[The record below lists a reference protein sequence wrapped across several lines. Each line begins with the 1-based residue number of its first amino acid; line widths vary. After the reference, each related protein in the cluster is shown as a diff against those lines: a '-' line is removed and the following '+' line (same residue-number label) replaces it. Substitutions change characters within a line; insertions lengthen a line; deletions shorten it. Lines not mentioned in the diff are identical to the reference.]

1 MSSGSCEGS
10 FGSFCD
16 GGLRCLSTSVYCS
29 VVCRCSLLP
38 LLASGATQCLRD
50 QKLRLLWRSC
60 MSVRSLPIAYLGFSC
75 RVPTY
80 FMCTAST
87 GFVKA
92 FFLCIRVPAQQLEH
106 FQAYSDRAHWAHI
119 GCILAL
125 WRPFAERN
133 VQAIEAAFV
142 TEHYCFF
149 FSKTW

>member
-16 GGLRCLSTSVYCS
+16 GGLGCLSTSVYCS

-92 FFLCIRVPAQQLEH
+92 FFFVHQGSCTTIRAFPGL
-106 FQAYSDRAHWAHI
+106 FRSGTLGTYWLYSCPLAPFCRAKCPSNRGSICH
-119 GCILAL
+119 
-125 WRPFAERN
+125 
-133 VQAIEAAFV
+133 
-142 TEHYCFF
+142 
-149 FSKTW
+149 

>member
-1 MSSGSCEGS
+1 MLEHI
-10 FGSFCD
+10 
-16 GGLRCLSTSVYCS
+16 GLLQ
-29 VVCRCSLLP
+29 CRLP
-38 LLASGATQCLRD
+38 LQPVAIACKWSNTVPQGSEVTVVVEVMHVCAELADCL
-50 QKLRLLWRSC
+50 LRFF
-60 MSVRSLPIAYLGFSC
+60 LPCSHIFYVHGKHWVCKSF
-75 RVPTY
+75 
-80 FMCTAST
+80 
-87 GFVKA
+87 